1 MKATKL
7 FSILATF
14 FLSISFFSTDLSAQW
29 TPAPDD
35 PGTSIVSTVDRVFI
49 TNGGTQ
55 ASLVVNT
62 QKYGFLVDATY
73 ASGYIFRGRH
83 NDINKFTISGNGDID
98 MKGSLDAIGDINTT
112 GVLNAAQI
120 KTTGQVRIGDMG
132 DVTNIN
138 NLDSYGLLVN
148 SGIMS
153 KRVKCALVDNWSDY
167 VFEEDYELNS
177 LKEVEN
183 FITANKHLPNVPS
196 AKTVETNG
204 IDVATMDATLLRQI
218 EELWLHTIELNKEK
232 EALETEN
239 DDLESKYNAL
249 LQRVEALETK

>member
-14 FLSISFFSTDLSAQW
+14 FLSISFFSVDLSAQW

-35 PGTSIVSTVDRVFI
+35 TGIVVVSTTDRVFI
-49 TNGGTQ
+49 N
-55 ASLVVNT
+55 A
-62 QKYGFLVDATY
+62 
-73 ASGYIFRGRH
+73 
-83 NDINKFTISGNGDID
+83 ID
-98 MKGSLDAIGDINTT
+98 PIHIGEAALRINTKRYGLLMNNPT
-112 GVLNAAQI
+112 SPANTAGYFIRLRNVSDGAYQNVFEVN
-120 KTTGQVRIGDMG
+120 KTGQVRIGDMT
-132 DVTNIN
+132 DVED
-138 NLDSYGLLVN
+138 LSGYGLLVN

-153 KRVKCALVDNWSDY
+153 KRVKCALVPYWSDY

-177 LKEVEN
+177 LKEVED

-196 AKTVETNG
+196 AETVEANG

-239 DDLESKYNAL
+239 DGLEAKYNAL
-249 LQRVEALETK
+249 LQRVEALEIK